1 MAHDVENICIDTIPI
16 DPAVTDHTAS
26 GDDDTD
32 QEITLAEIVHANVR
46 DRHNDEREEHRQLHA
61 PLDDHDRIQPS
72 MNDQGAIPNYGIKGA
87 IPNYDQGA
95 IPNYDQERER

>member
-32 QEITLAEIVHANVR
+32 QEITLADIIHANVR
-46 DRHNDEREEHRQLHA
+46 DRHNEKNIDSFTHH
-61 PLDDHDRIQPS
+61 S
-72 MNDQGAIPNYGIKGA
+72 MITTEFNQA
-87 IPNYDQGA
+87 
-95 IPNYDQERER
+95 

>member
-32 QEITLAEIVHANVR
+32 QEITLADIIHANVR
-46 DRHNDEREEHRQLHA
+46 DRHNEKNIGSFTHH
-61 PLDDHDRIQPS
+61 S
-72 MNDQGAIPNYGIKGA
+72 MITAEFNQA
-87 IPNYDQGA
+87 
-95 IPNYDQERER
+95 